1 MKASFCRDCLADAA
15 VQATRCRGCGSPRLI
30 RHDELDELAIAHID
44 CDAFYATIEKR
55 DDPSLAAEPVI
66 VGGGK
71 RGVVAAAC
79 YVARTFGVRSAMPM
93 FEALRLCP
101 HARVVRPNMEK
112 YARAGREVRQMMF
125 ALTPLVEPLSID
137 EAFLDLAGTERLH
150 GLPAAKVLAGFA
162 IEVEKKLAITVSI
175 GLSCN
180 KFLAK
185 IASDL
190 DKPRGFAV
198 LGAGEA
204 QKFLAPKP
212 VSFIFGVGKV
222 SASRLARDGFH
233 CIADL
238 QRASE
243 IEMARRYGDEGRR
256 LARLSRGIDERK
268 VSADRETKSVSS
280 ETTFD
285 RDISDY
291 QTLEQILWAQ
301 TEEVSA
307 RLKEKAL
314 AGATVTLKLKTAD
327 FKIRTRAHS
336 FDSSTQLAAKI
347 FAAARPLLKRESD
360 GTKYRLLG
368 VGVSALRAPSR
379 PIPPI
384 SSMAAPPRPSMPSTA
399 SAPASVRTPSS
410 GGSRS
415 SPRKNDELSGW
426 PPVAVK
432 AKRHAMRQFS
442 HRDRPLFQVRCI
454 KNREVASLVG
464 APIECGEQITVT
476 LRRSLAARNK
486 DRL

>member
-1 MKASFCRDCLADAA
+1 VSAFCRDCLADASA
-15 VQATRCRGCGSPRLI
+15 QAARCAACGSPRLL
-30 RHDELDELAIAHID
+30 RHGEVAELSIAHVD

-55 DDPSLAAEPVI
+55 DDPALAAEPVI
-66 VGGGK
+66 VGGGR

-101 HARVVRPNMEK
+101 HARVIRPNMEK
-112 YARAGREVRQMMF
+112 YAVVGREVRQMML

-137 EAFLDLAGTERLH
+137 EAFLDLSGTERLH
-150 GLPAAKVLAGFA
+150 GLSPAKVLARFA
-162 IEVEKKLAITVSI
+162 IEVENKLSITVSI

-198 LGAGEA
+198 LGATEA
-204 QKFLAPKP
+204 QQFLAPKP

-222 SASRLARDGFH
+222 SAARLARDGFH
-233 CIADL
+233 RIADL
-238 QRASE
+238 QKMSE
-243 IEMARRYGDEGRR
+243 IEMLRRYGEEGRR
-256 LARLSRGIDERK
+256 LARLARGIDARQ

-285 RDISDY
+285 RDISDFRA
-291 QTLEQILWAQ
+291 LERILWAQ

-336 FDSSTQLAAKI
+336 FGAPTQLAGKI
-347 FAAARPLLKRESD
+347 FAAVRGLLERETD
-360 GTKYRLLG
+360 GTKFRLLG
-368 VGVSALRAPSR
+368 VGLSALTTADHADPADFVDGRAVEAEHAVDR
-379 PIPPI
+379 
-384 SSMAAPPRPSMPSTA
+384 
-399 SAPASVRTPSS
+399 VRARF
-410 GGSRS
+410 GEDAVVRGLAFERS
-415 SPRKNDELSGW
+415 KEP
-426 PPVAVK
+426 
-432 AKRHAMRQFS
+432 
-442 HRDRPLFQVRCI
+442 
-454 KNREVASLVG
+454 
-464 APIECGEQITVT
+464 
-476 LRRSLAARNK
+476 
-486 DRL
+486 